1 MTHLAYDRTVATTV
15 RKPLGL
21 FTRIIKMSGRP
32 HIGTVARATS
42 GRSGR
47 SVGSSVVHERG

>member
-21 FTRIIKMSGRP
+21 FTRIVKMSERP
-32 HIGTVARATS
+32 QLGTSEHT
-42 GRSGR
+42 
-47 SVGSSVVHERG
+47 HRG